1 MSGPPPSLP
10 RVLVVDDEEIARQ
23 VLVRALA
30 DVVVVEASGAE
41 EALDLMVEAPVD
53 LVITDIALRRM
64 DGCAFAARMRERW
77 PEVPIL
83 AISGYVDDRDV
94 AEFEFDGFLQKPID
108 IEQLRRL
115 VREALPARDV

>member
-10 RVLVVDDEEIARQ
+10 RVLVVDDEEIVRQ

>member
-1 MSGPPPSLP
+1 MSEPPPSLP
-10 RVLVVDDEEIARQ
+10 RVLVVDDEEIVRQ
-23 VLVRALA
+23 VLARALA

-115 VREALPARDV
+115 VREALPARDA

>member
-1 MSGPPPSLP
+1 MSGDASPLP
-10 RVLVVDDEEIARQ
+10 RVLVVDDEEIVRQ
-23 VLVRALA
+23 VLARALA

-64 DGCAFAARMRERW
+64 DGCALAARVRERW
-77 PEVPIL
+77 PGVPIL